1 MNLVVDYGNTHAKV
15 GIFEDRSLVQKK
27 TFPTSELLKDFLQK
41 QEGEHLL
48 VSSVNMAAGIVAGWA
63 ERISKKIILNPALPL
78 PIKNLYATPHTLGT
92 DRIAGACG
100 AAFLFP
106 EKDCLVID
114 AGSCITF
121 DFVDVRSCYLGGSI
135 APGMN
140 MRFEAVHTFT
150 ANLPL
155 VKPEDNPSLI
165 GASTET
171 CIQSGIINGMI
182 AEMNGLIGRYSE
194 KYQDLQV
201 ILCGG
206 DARFFENKLK
216 ASIFASPDL
225 VLIGLNSIL
234 SHNVRL

>member
-1 MNLVVDYGNTHAKV
+1 MNLVVDYGNTNAKV
-15 GIFEDRSLVQKK
+15 GIFEDHSLTEKK
-27 TFPTSELLKDFLQK
+27 TFASDELLKEFLQK
-41 QEGEHLL
+41 QEADHLL
-48 VSSVNMAAGIVAGWA
+48 VSSVSTAADTVAAWA
-63 ERISKKIILNPALPL
+63 QHISKKIILNSTLPL
-78 PIKNLYATPHTLGT
+78 PIKNLYGTPKTLGA
-92 DRIAGACG
+92 DRMAGACG
-100 AAFLFP
+100 AASLFP
-106 EKDCLVID
+106 GKDVLVVD

-121 DFVDVRSCYLGGSI
+121 DVVNSQACYLGGSI

-140 MRFEAVHTFT
+140 MRFESVHTFT

-155 VKPEDNPSLI
+155 VRPVENPTLI
-165 GASTET
+165 GTSTES
-171 CIQSGIINGMI
+171 CIQSGIINGMV
-182 AEMNGLIGRYSE
+182 AEMNGLIRLYSE
-194 KYQDLQV
+194 KYEDLQV